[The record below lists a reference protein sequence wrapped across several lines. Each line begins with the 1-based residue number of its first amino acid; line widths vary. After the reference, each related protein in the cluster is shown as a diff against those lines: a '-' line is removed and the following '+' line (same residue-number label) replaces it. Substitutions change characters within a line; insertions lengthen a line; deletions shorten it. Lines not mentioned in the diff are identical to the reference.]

1 MITKSILLQK
11 DGSTFSPCMVP
22 SHLWIVSVC
31 PEMLTSF
38 PCGNSLLKNQVMTD
52 QCFWYFGRSDPFERA
67 VLTCPRF
74 LDNVP
79 FLLLLLLLLHLL
91 GGIHLSTSNSIH
103 LICPGIV
110 SWTVRVWNVD
120 AVETQSNSPKVTEGL
135 PGNLH
140 HPLTQPHWLPWLR
153 PIPPKFNC
161 HTPHYQIKIL
171 VCYVYVNLSHGHL
184 WPIYSFW

>member
-110 SWTVRVWNVD
+110 SWTVDCGCGRNP
-120 AVETQSNSPKVTEGL
+120 EQ
-135 PGNLH
+135 
-140 HPLTQPHWLPWLR
+140 LTQGHWR
-153 PIPPKFNC
+153 PAWESPP
-161 HTPHYQIKIL
+161 P
-171 VCYVYVNLSHGHL
+171 SHSTSLTSVAPTH
-184 WPIYSFW
+184 PSKV